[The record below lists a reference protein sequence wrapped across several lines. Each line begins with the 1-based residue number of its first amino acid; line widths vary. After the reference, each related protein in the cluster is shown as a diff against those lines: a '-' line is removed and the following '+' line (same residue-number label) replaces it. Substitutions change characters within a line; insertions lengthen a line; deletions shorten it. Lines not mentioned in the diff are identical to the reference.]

1 MTAMARWCFQ
11 RRAWVLVGWL
21 ALLAVLGVTGRT
33 AGSAYSDTLTLPG
46 TGSTTALN
54 LLEQA
59 FPGHA
64 GDQDTI
70 VWRASDGA
78 NAPAVRAR
86 ITAMLGRVAA
96 APAVASVISSYSARG
111 AAQVSRNGQ
120 IAYATVVFDAPAAS
134 LAVPDVTRVVHLAE
148 AARAPGVQ
156 VDIGGPAVENA
167 LRPSIGISA
176 GVGVVAAAIVLLIA
190 FGSLLAMLVP
200 LVIAIAALI
209 SGLMTTGLLSHA
221 VTIPSA
227 GPTLGIL
234 IGLGVGVDYALFI
247 VTRHRN
253 NLKGGMSPQDAAV
266 RALNT
271 SGRAVLFAGTTVC
284 IALLGMLVLRI
295 GYISGLGIA
304 AAITVLFTV
313 AAATTLLPALLGYL
327 GMRVLSRRERR
338 RLAAAGPVP
347 DGSSGAW
354 ARLAGFVQR
363 HPAPLAAVAA
373 TVMLVLAIPVL
384 SLRLGSSDA
393 ANDPASTTTHQAYE
407 LLATGF
413 GPGFNGPLQLV
424 GTTGSPADAAAF
436 ARLARTLRTEPGIA
450 AVSAPVPGH
459 GAALISVTPTTSPE
473 AAATGHLI
481 SQLRDSVIPAAE
493 GGTTLHVYVGG
504 VTAVNGDFA
513 TVIAPKLLIFVAV
526 ILVLGF
532 LLLMLAF
539 RSLLIPAVAAVM
551 NLLAAAASFGVL
563 VAVFQYGWGLR
574 ALNLGQAGPVESFL
588 PVLMLAVLF
597 GLSMDYEVFLVSR
610 IREEWAVTGDNHQ
623 AVRTGQATT
632 GRVIIA
638 AATIMIFVFSAF
650 VLSGQQ
656 VIGEIGLGLAAA
668 VLLDAFLLRTV
679 LVPALMHLSGR
690 ANWWLP
696 GWLDRI
702 LPHLSIEPAAEL
714 LAPPRPA
721 PASDH
726 GHQRAG
732 CSGPGETELGGRV
745 AGDGGGV
752 DGGRDQRAAGLAV
765 PAGDRAIGGVHP
777 DGLARGGAGRPDALQ
792 GAVQHR
798 VIRVGRTA
806 QGQRQVPGA
815 DVEAVDPGHGQ
826 GGVEVGDSAGRFGH
840 DQAERIRRGQ
850 HAARGPVPGGRI
862 ADRAGHLA
870 SLGGRVD
877 VGHDDAL
884 AAQVQ
889 SPPDVGGVRMPDPG
903 HGRRPR

>member
-1 MTAMARWCFQ
+1 MATMARWCFQ
-11 RRAWVLVGWL
+11 HRAWVLIGWL

-33 AGSAYSDTLTLPG
+33 AGSTYSDALTLPG
-46 TGSTTALN
+46 TGSTTAQN

-64 GDQDTI
+64 GDQETI
-70 VWRASDGA
+70 VWRTSSG
-78 NAPAVRAR
+78 NVRAPAVRDR
-86 ITAMLGRVAA
+86 ITAMLDKVAH
-96 APAVASVISSYSARG
+96 APAVASVTSPYSARG
-111 AAQVSRNGQ
+111 AVQVSQDGQ
-120 IAYATVVFDAPAAS
+120 IAYATVIFDAPQAS
-134 LAVPDVTRVVHLAE
+134 LPLPDVTRVVHLAE

-167 LRPSIGISA
+167 LRPSVGISA
-176 GVGVVAAAIVLLIA
+176 AVGVIAAAIVLFIS
-190 FGSLLAMLVP
+190 FGSLLAMLLPVA
-200 LVIAIAALI
+200 IAIAALA

-221 VTIPSA
+221 MTIPSA
-227 GPTLGIL
+227 APTLGIL
-234 IGLGVGVDYALFI
+234 IGLGVGIDYALFI

-253 NLKGGMSPQDAAV
+253 NLKAGMSPAEAAV

-313 AAATTLLPALLGYL
+313 AAAATLLPALLGFL
-327 GMRVLSRRERR
+327 GMRVLSGRERR
-338 RLAAAGPVP
+338 RLAAEGPAP
-347 DGSSGAW
+347 DGTSGMW
-354 ARLAGFVQR
+354 TRLAAFVQR

-413 GPGFNGPLQLV
+413 GPGFNGPLEV
-424 GTTGSPADAAAF
+424 AGSTSTPADAAAF
-436 ARLARTLRTEPGIA
+436 ARLAGALRTEPGIA
-450 AVSAPVPGH
+450 AVSAPVAGH
-459 GAALISVTPTTSPE
+459 GASLISVTPTTSPE
-473 AAATGHLI
+473 AVATSTLI
-481 SQLRDSVIPAAE
+481 SHLRDSVIPAAE
-493 GGTTLHVYVGG
+493 HGTTLRVYVGG

-513 TVIAPKLLIFVAV
+513 TVIAPKLLIFVGV

-574 ALNLGQAGPVESFL
+574 LLNLGQAGPVESFV
-588 PVLMLAVLF
+588 PVLLLAVLF

-610 IREEWAVTGDNHQ
+610 IREEWATAGDNHQ

-638 AATIMIFVFSAF
+638 AATIMILVFSAF
-650 VLSGQQ
+650 ILSGQQ
-656 VIGEIGLGLAAA
+656 TIGEIGIGLAAA
-668 VLLDAFLLRTV
+668 VLLDAFLLRTI
-679 LVPALMHLSGR
+679 LVPALMHLVGR

-702 LPHLSIEPAAEL
+702 LPHLSIEPATEL
-714 LAPPRPA
+714 PDPPSPA
-721 PASDH
+721 PAS
-726 GHQRAG
+726 Q
-732 CSGPGETELGGRV
+732 V
-745 AGDGGGV
+745 A
-752 DGGRDQRAAGLAV
+752 
-765 PAGDRAIGGVHP
+765 HSTT
-777 DGLARGGAGRPDALQ
+777 
-792 GAVQHR
+792 VQ
-798 VIRVGRTA
+798 
-806 QGQRQVPGA
+806 
-815 DVEAVDPGHGQ
+815 
-826 GGVEVGDSAGRFGH
+826 
-840 DQAERIRRGQ
+840 
-850 HAARGPVPGGRI
+850 
-862 ADRAGHLA
+862 
-870 SLGGRVD
+870 
-877 VGHDDAL
+877 
-884 AAQVQ
+884 
-889 SPPDVGGVRMPDPG
+889 
-903 HGRRPR
+903 